1 MEKCITCEIMVKT
14 GKTYHT
20 SMVWRDRELIYKELC
35 HDLWAKHICKVDY
48 IKRIT
53 DRSNYDGTRTI
64 EVLYDNG
71 VKRIYIVEM

>member
-1 MEKCITCEIMVKT
+1 MEKIVSCEIMVKT
-14 GKTYHT
+14 GNKYST
-20 SMVWRDRELIYKELC
+20 SAIWRDSELIYKELS

-53 DRSNYDGTRTI
+53 DRSNYNGTRTI

-71 VKRIYIVEM
+71 VKRIYTVEM